1 MKNFKNTI
9 IVSLVATV
17 VFASLV
23 SYAAAQTAP
32 KLYVSPS
39 TATKAAGQTF
49 SASITMTTNPTDIVY
64 AVEGTIGFD
73 NLTCKGISAVSGI
86 MIQSMPTCANPYF
99 LVGIPNGTNADKK
112 LFTVSVAGKTE
123 GQGAIVLS
131 SVDLIG
137 NGISLGTQG
146 VNGIY
151 TISGV
156 FVPEKEASTTA
167 PVVEGGEVVP
177 SEEGVVE
184 TPTEETEEATATTT
198 ASKDGS
204 TGLLAAAGDALY
216 GIPSALVIVVGAL
229 LIALFIGLLYYRRTK
244 PEEQI

>member
-49 SASITMTTNPTDIVY
+49 SASVTMTTNPSDIVY
-64 AVEGTIGFD
+64 AVEGTLSFD
-73 NLTCKGISAVSGI
+73 NLTCKGISAGTDI

-137 NGISLGTQG
+137 NGISLSREG

-177 SEEGVVE
+177 SEEGVIE
-184 TPTEETEEATATTT
+184 TPVDEIEEGSATTT
-198 ASKDGS
+198 ASTEDNN
-204 TGLLAAAGDALY
+204 GLLAAVGNALY
-216 GIPSALVIVVGAL
+216 GIPSAFVIVVGAF
-229 LIALFIGLLYYRRTK
+229 LIALFVGLLYYRRTK